1 MPEGSV
7 RLDRCIIHPSE
18 KIRMLREHCFLVSNL
33 NLREGNME
41 VFFNT
46 AKGKS
51 SRLIDAFRSNV
62 DNRKKYQLSI
72 FTCYLADDLAK
83 ISNFIDEISSSIKL
97 IDVKLYIDARE
108 CIRIGIEKLREFE
121 KSYADYNIGFEVTA
135 IDTPNLFH
143 SKAYALLSHDE
154 QTGVLAVGSAN
165 FSNAG
170 LFSKRNNS
178 NYETLLLTNDVE
190 TVKEFLSLQ
199 DINEKK
205 FKNLEELEEYK
216 KESYSFK
223 YALLQQGKFV
233 HKWSETFNQYFAIRY
248 KLSEKGKSE
257 IGNDILKNLG
267 FTVDTETIS
276 RQFFDFSSIKKNDEV
291 DEQQF
296 NSLLRRGLETFLGHW
311 LPLSLL
317 QGLDDEVDAEHIFEI
332 LSNNVGQ
339 QLEGLKQHIT
349 EAFEKLKNEG
359 FIAETDLD
367 KDPILELESKL
378 NNLKDDHVKLS
389 RMWNK
394 FYAFYLPYDL
404 SRKNDIETL
413 YDDLIA
419 KALSKKRKNAA
430 VHGVLKAKD
439 TLRPIAVSEYCVSH
453 EQEDDTV
460 DDENI
465 EE

>member
-1 MPEGSV
+1 
-7 RLDRCIIHPSE
+7 
-18 KIRMLREHCFLVSNL
+18 
-33 NLREGNME
+33 ME

-83 ISNFIDEISSSIKL
+83 VSNFIDEISSSIKL
-97 IDVKLYIDARE
+97 TDVKLYIDARE

-121 KSYADYNIGFEVTA
+121 ESYADYNIGFEVTA

-154 QTGVLAVGSAN
+154 QTGALAVGSAN

-199 DINEKK
+199 DINEKN
-205 FKNLEELEEYK
+205 FKNLEKLEEYK
-216 KESYSFK
+216 RESYSFK

-267 FTVDTETIS
+267 FTVDAETIS
-276 RQFFDFSSIKKNDEV
+276 RQFFDFSSIKNNDEF
-291 DEQQF
+291 DEQKF
-296 NSLLRRGLETFLGHW
+296 NRLLRRGIETFLGHW

-317 QGLDDEVDAEHIFEI
+317 QGLNNKMGVEQIFDI
-332 LSNNVGQ
+332 ISKNVGR
-339 QLEGLKQHIT
+339 QLEERKLDITAAFDGLKV
-349 EAFEKLKNEG
+349 EG
-359 FIAETDLD
+359 FIAESDID
-367 KDPILELESKL
+367 KDPILELENKL
-378 NNLKDDHVKLS
+378 NNLKDDQVKLS
-389 RMWNK
+389 RMWDK
-394 FYAFYLPYDL
+394 FSVFDLPYDL
-404 SRKNDIETL
+404 SWEYEIGTL

-419 KALSKKRKNAA
+419 KAQSKKKKNAA
-430 VHGVLKAKD
+430 AHGVLEAKY
-439 TLRPIAVSEYCVSH
+439 TLRPIAVSEHCVSH
-453 EQEDDTV
+453 EQEDDV
-460 DDENI
+460 NS

>member
-1 MPEGSV
+1 
-7 RLDRCIIHPSE
+7 
-18 KIRMLREHCFLVSNL
+18 
-33 NLREGNME
+33 ME

-83 ISNFIDEISSSIKL
+83 VSNFIDEISSSIKL
-97 IDVKLYIDARE
+97 TDIQLYIDARE

-121 KSYADYNIGFEVTA
+121 ESYADYNIGFEVTA

-154 QTGVLAVGSAN
+154 QTGALAVGSAN

-170 LFSKRNNS
+170 LFAKRNS

-199 DINEKK
+199 DINEKN
-205 FKNLEELEEYK
+205 FKNLEKLEEYK
-216 KESYSFK
+216 RESYSFK

-267 FTVDTETIS
+267 FTVDAETIS

-296 NSLLRRGLETFLGHW
+296 NSLLRRGIETFLGHW

-339 QLEGLKQHIT
+339 QLDGLKQHIT

-359 FIAETDLD
+359 FIAETDLN
-367 KDPILELESKL
+367 KYPILELENKL
-378 NNLKDDHVKLS
+378 NNLKDDQVKLS
-389 RMWNK
+389 RMWDK
-394 FYAFYLPYDL
+394 FSVFDLPYDL
-404 SRKNDIETL
+404 SWEYEIGTL

-419 KALSKKRKNAA
+419 KAQSKKKKNAA
-430 VHGVLKAKD
+430 AHGVLEAKY
-439 TLRPIAVSEYCVSH
+439 TLRPIAVSEHCVSH
-453 EQEDDTV
+453 EQEDDV
-460 DDENI
+460 NS